1 MGTTDRVA
9 VVSGAASGMGLAIAR
24 HLAARGHR
32 IGLVDL
38 DGAAVQRA
46 AEELRGQGATVTA
59 VQADVTDRGAVDI
72 GFERV
77 RADLGR
83 VGIVVASAG
92 MELFEPF
99 TDIAI
104 ESWERIVAVNL
115 TGTFHCFQTAVA
127 DMIDAKWGR
136 MVAIASSSGQSG
148 AARMAH
154 YVAAK
159 GGVIALTKSLA
170 LELARHGITV
180 NTVSPGMIDTPM
192 LRRAETK
199 GDVPGVDKIAKM
211 VVPVGRTG
219 TADEVAAACGY
230 LCSDEAAFTTG
241 QTIGVNGGMVL

>member
-32 IGLVDL
+32 VGLIDVDG
-38 DGAAVQRA
+38 GAAQRA
-46 AEELRGQGATVTA
+46 AEELRGQGAVVTA
-59 VQADVTDRGAVDI
+59 SQADVTDRSAVDAA
-72 GFERV
+72 FERV

-99 TDIAI
+99 VDIAV
-104 ESWERIVAVNL
+104 ESWQRIVAVNL
-115 TGTFHCFQTAVA
+115 TGTFHCFQAAVP